1 MKNKRYVTFLI
12 IAVFFS
18 SLSFGVTSSLNKTR
32 AVQSIGDS
40 ETTLQPN
47 LIGEI
52 DFLFETPVGMYEIE
66 HLNGL
71 IYGVDGTTTKIY
83 VYNAVTGENTVNYTV
98 PTASYGIA
106 TDGTNLYT
114 TVYTPTTPNGT
125 IIKLDLSGNE
135 ISRIN
140 IPIAGGLLNGL
151 AWDGSQLWA
160 FQNSPGNLIRIDYDS
175 GVVTRNISVTNVP
188 HGMTWFNDNLWVENY
203 SFDQTAV
210 YNPLTGAV
218 LYTFSAPYHFDS
230 GLSNNGTH
238 LIQSRYI
245 DAMDPYAISF
255 TKIATEPGDIFTK
268 SISYLSNMLDITYDG
283 TSFYFA
289 ENSSNWI
296 YTINAV
302 TTTVSTVWSTP
313 INPVGLTMMG
323 DIIVASEENA
333 PYNLYTF
340 TKAGAMLSNHTALGI
355 MIRSLAFD
363 GTYLWAMGAD
373 NVLYKLNPA
382 DMSIVSNYA
391 IGYFKGITYDH
402 VNDVIWVVSSSEHK
416 IKYFDI
422 EKEQLGNNMVN
433 LTAPVSPAEYGLTFD
448 GDYLAITT
456 SAGGGYFYRIIP
468 CEIDEEIITTPTPTT
483 PFEGLFGLS
492 NLFENLLFA
501 GFGLVG
507 AGLIFGLIVLLRK
520 IKK

>member
-1 MKNKRYVTFLI
+1 MKNKSYVTFLI

-18 SLSFGVTSSLNKTR
+18 SLSFGLIGSINKTV
-32 AVQSIGDS
+32 AVQSIDDF

-47 LIGEI
+47 LLGDI
-52 DFLFETPVGMYEIE
+52 DFLFGTPAGMWAIE
-66 HLNGL
+66 YLNGF
-71 IYGVDGTTTKIY
+71 IYGVTGSSLVLY
-83 VYNAVTGENTVNYTV
+83 VYDAVTGVNTANHTI
-98 PTASYGIA
+98 PFPSYGLA
-106 TDGTNLYT
+106 TDGTYLYT
-114 TVYTPTTPNGT
+114 TAATGSTPNGT
-125 IIKLDLSGNE
+125 IFQLDLTGNE
-135 ISRIN
+135 ISRKH
-140 IPIAGGLLNGL
+140 IPIAAGILNGL

-160 FQNSPGNLIRIDYDS
+160 YQNSPSSLIRIDYNT
-175 GVVTRNISVTNVP
+175 GVVTRNISTTNAP
-188 HGMTWFNDNLWVENY
+188 HGMTWYNDNLWVENY

-210 YNPLTGAV
+210 YNPLTGAI
-218 LYTFSAPYHFDS
+218 LYTFGAPYHFDS
-230 GLSNNGTH
+230 GLANNGTH
-238 LIQSRYI
+238 IIQSRYI
-245 DAMDPYAISF
+245 DAMDPFAISF
-255 TKIATEPGDIFTK
+255 TKMATEPG
-268 SISYLSNMLDITYDG
+268 
-283 TSFYFA
+283 FA

-382 DMSIVSNYA
+382 DMTIVSNYA

-468 CEIDEEIITTPTPTT
+468 CEIDEEIIPTPTPTT